1 MSAHDHSFAGLEG
14 GEIHLSDFAGHPI
27 LVVNTA
33 SECGFT
39 PQYADLESLWSRF
52 RERGLI
58 VLGVPSND
66 FGEQEPGDAAA
77 IRAFCDSRY
86 GVTFPLTAKQRVIGT
101 EAHPFYRWIAAE
113 LGEGAAP
120 GWNFYKYLIGPD
132 GQLVGLWPAKVAPL
146 DAEITDTI
154 TSLLDSSAS

>member
-1 MSAHDHSFAGLEG
+1 LSAHDHSFAGLEG
-14 GEIHLSDFAGHPI
+14 GAIHLSDFAGHPI

-39 PQYADLESLWSRF
+39 PQYAELESLWSRF
-52 RERGLI
+52 RGRGLV

-86 GVTFPLTAKQRVIGT
+86 GVTFPLTAKQRVVGG
-101 EAHPFYRWIAAE
+101 EAHPFYRWIETE
-113 LGEGAAP
+113 LGEDAAP
-120 GWNFYKYLIGPD
+120 KWNFHKYLIGPD
-132 GQLVGLWPAKVAPL
+132 GQPVGLWPAKVAPL
-146 DAEITDTI
+146 DADITDTI
-154 TSLLDSSAS
+154 ASLLDSRTS